1 MGRAVRMVAVAV
13 LAALFSA
20 LVLPACVIKIGKGG
34 AGGDDEWS
42 NGGAPGEGGATGEGG
57 AGGGQADGTVDP
69 DAFAAADQEAF
80 ALRAMTA
87 AYAATVTQSLVEAQL
102 PDPENA
108 DPALVEQLIAQEAP
122 AGWDAA
128 LQWLESLDP
137 STLSIDKGVLVK
149 DECLDEPYLCK
160 SHTWCPFGEGNIGCA
175 VSQCG
180 TGKCPWC
187 PFGGNLVFKAWCAYG
202 CIRNS
207 DGAVVGG
214 AFMLRT
220 IFNNYNGP
228 FCIKF

>member
-1 MGRAVRMVAVAV
+1 MARQVRIF
-13 LAALFSA
+13 AALVVAIFFAA
-20 LVLPACVIKIGKGG
+20 LAVPACVLQIDQGGVGGDAGPTDGTAGG
-34 AGGDDEWS
+34 AGAAG
-42 NGGAPGEGGATGEGG
+42 NGGA
-57 AGGGQADGTVDP
+57 AGGDTSGDVDP
-69 DAFAAADQEAF
+69 AAFVKADQERL

-87 AYAATVTQSLVEAQL
+87 AYAATATQSLVEAQL
-102 PDPENA
+102 ADPSNPDPTV
-108 DPALVEQLIAQEAP
+108 VEQLIAQEAP

-128 LQWLESLDP
+128 LQWLQSVDP
-137 STLSIDKGVLVK
+137 STLSIEKGVLVK

-160 SHTWCPFGEGNIGCA
+160 RHTWCPFGEGNIGCA

-207 DGAVVGG
+207 DGEVVGG
-214 AFMLRT
+214 AFVLRT
-220 IFNNYNGP
+220 VFDNYSGP